1 MDKISSPNI
10 MVALNEFQEDVTCIH
25 TKHKENMTSAYY
37 VYLTSLSTVFS
48 KFLVPLLGKSLLKFC
63 NTLIVHVIYFL
74 FLT

>member
-1 MDKISSPNI
+1 MNKISSPNK
-10 MVALNEFQEDVTCIH
+10 MVALNEFQDVTCIH

-37 VYLTSLSTVFS
+37 VYLTSLSTVLS
-48 KFLVPLLGKSLLKFC
+48 RSLVPLLGKSSLKFY